1 LTCQEET
8 EQVHPE
14 VVVLE
19 QAEVQE
25 WVDHE
30 GEERAAPELVQAQL
44 ENASAPNVERLNLMR
59 LEFLALLSN
68 VPNVGQRW

>member
-8 EQVHPE
+8 ERVHPE
-14 VVVLE
+14 VVVQE

-30 GEERAAPELVQAQL
+30 GEERVAPEQVQGQQGGASVL
-44 ENASAPNVERLNLMR
+44 NAELLHLMR
-59 LEFLALLSN
+59 LEFPVTKRIVL
-68 VPNVGQRW
+68 NVGQRW

>member
-8 EQVHPE
+8 EQVHLRVLVQALEE
-14 VVVLE
+14 VP
-19 QAEVQE
+19 E

-30 GEERAAPELVQAQL
+30 GEERAVPGQVQAQQGSVFVP
-44 ENASAPNVERLNLMR
+44 NAGLSHLMR

-68 VPNVGQRW
+68 VPNVGQRC

>member
-1 LTCQEET
+1 MTCHEET
-8 EQVHPE
+8 ELVHLG
-14 VVVLE
+14 VVVL
-19 QAEVQE
+19 VLVKVLE

-30 GEERAAPELVQAQL
+30 GEERVAPEQVQAQQGSVFVP
-44 ENASAPNVERLNLMR
+44 NAELSHLMR

>member
-1 LTCQEET
+1 M

-14 VVVLE
+14 VVVQALE
-19 QAEVQE
+19 EVLK

-30 GEERAAPELVQAQL
+30 GEERAAPEQMQAQQGSVFVL
-44 ENASAPNVERLNLMR
+44 NAELSHFMN
-59 LEFLALLSN
+59 LEFLAFLSN

>member
-1 LTCQEET
+1 M
-8 EQVHPE
+8 
-14 VVVLE
+14 E
-19 QAEVQE
+19 QAHLRVLVQALEEVLE

-30 GEERAAPELVQAQL
+30 GEERVAPERVQTQQGSVFVP
-44 ENASAPNVERLNLMR
+44 NAELSQLMR

>member
-1 LTCQEET
+1 M

-14 VVVLE
+14 VVVQE
-19 QAEVQE
+19 QAEVPE

-30 GEERAAPELVQAQL
+30 GEERVTPEQVQAQQGSVFVQ
-44 ENASAPNVERLNLMR
+44 NAELSHLMR

>member
-8 EQVHPE
+8 EQIHLRVLVQALEE
-14 VVVLE
+14 VL
-19 QAEVQE
+19 E

-30 GEERAAPELVQAQL
+30 GEERAAPEQVQAQQGSVFVP
-44 ENASAPNVERLNLMR
+44 NAELSHLMR
-59 LEFLALLSN
+59 LEFLAFLSN